1 MENLLLLKLV
11 KKIWRNILKD
21 KLIVI
26 TGPTASGKSD
36 IAINIAKYL
45 DSSVI
50 SADSQQVYRDMDIGT
65 NKTYNFEV
73 DHYMINIVD
82 PDQNYSVEDFS
93 TEAKSIVRDINNNL
107 RIPIIAGGTGFYI
120 DSLLFDMNYGNV
132 KKDEIY
138 RRELEN
144 LAKEKGKQY
153 LYDKLLSIDPITAN
167 RYHPNELNRIIR
179 SLEIHHVSG
188 KLPSDMRIGERKL
201 NQNIEPIIFFLN
213 YNNRDLLYDKIN
225 NRVLK
230 MIDEGLVSEVE
241 SLIKIYNLDK
251 NSQSM
256 AAIGYKEVLEY
267 INGSISGDEM
277 INLIQ
282 RNTRRYVKRQITW
295 MKKYLKYGFG
305 HEIMMDNLNKNDASD
320 IILDIIKGA
329 YEL

>member
-1 MENLLLLKLV
+1 M
-11 KKIWRNILKD
+11 KD
-21 KLIVI
+21 KLVVI

-50 SADSQQVYRDMDIGT
+50 SADSQQVYRNMDIGT

-73 DHYMINIVD
+73 DHFMINIVD
-82 PDQNYSVEDFS
+82 PDQNFSVEDFS
-93 TEAKSIVRDINNNL
+93 KESKSIAKDINENL

-120 DSLLFDMNYGNV
+120 DSLIFDMNYGNV
-132 KKDEIY
+132 KKDENY
-138 RRELEN
+138 RRELESI
-144 LAKEKGKQY
+144 AKEEDNQY
-153 LYDKLLSIDPITAN
+153 LYNKLRSLDPITAN

-179 SLEIHHVSG
+179 SLEIYHVSG
-188 KLPSDMRIGERKL
+188 KLPSDMRMGERKL
-201 NQNIEPIIFFLN
+201 NKDIDPIVFFLN
-213 YNNRDLLYDKIN
+213 YNDRNLLYEKIN

-230 MIDEGLVSEVE
+230 MIDEGLVNEVE
-241 SLIKIYNLDK
+241 SLLKTYNLDE

-267 INGSISGDEM
+267 LNGHIDMDEM

-282 RNTRRYVKRQITW
+282 RNTRRYAKRQITW
-295 MKKYLKYGFG
+295 MKKYLKYRFG
-305 HEIMMDNLNKNDASD
+305 HEIMMDDLSKNDASD

>member
-1 MENLLLLKLV
+1 M
-11 KKIWRNILKD
+11 KD
-21 KLIVI
+21 KLVVI

-45 DSSVI
+45 DSPVI
-50 SADSQQVYRDMDIGT
+50 SADSQQVYKDMDIGT

-73 DHYMINIVD
+73 DHFMINIVD
-82 PDQNYSVEDFS
+82 PDQNFSVEDFS

-107 RIPIIAGGTGFYI
+107 RIPIMAGGTGFYI
-120 DSLLFDMNYGNV
+120 DSLLFDLNYGNV
-132 KKDEIY
+132 KKDENY

-144 LAKEKGKQY
+144 LAKEKGNQY
-153 LYDKLLSIDPITAN
+153 LYYKLLSIDPITAN

-188 KLPSDMRIGERKL
+188 KLPSDVRVGERKL
-201 NQNIEPIIFFLN
+201 NQDIEPIVFFLN
-213 YNNRDLLYDKIN
+213 YNDRNLLYDKIN

-241 SLIKIYNLDK
+241 SLIKTYSLDE

-256 AAIGYKEVLEY
+256 AAIGYKEVLEF
-267 INGSISGDEM
+267 IDGSIGMDEM

-282 RNTRRYVKRQITW
+282 RNTRRYAKRQITW

-305 HEIMMDNLNKNDASD
+305 HEIMMDNLSKNDTSD